1 VEPVP
6 RSITVAMFVGLI
18 LCCQGAYGGGK
29 NAVIESLSRPSYF
42 VPQDD
47 ATNGVSSGQGSQLP
61 SAEKPKC
68 GGSGPEILDN
78 ISDKDELEL
87 VKKEIVIPLFRR
99 IRSAWISLIPIEA
112 RPPSSLPGATTISF
126 TIGADGKLQKMNLV
140 NVWGRAPIARGAWG
154 AITSTRPDPFPS
166 NIHRQ
171 SLTLQLEFT
180 VNIHPCSE

>member
-6 RSITVAMFVGLI
+6 RSITVVMFVGLI

-29 NAVIESLSRPSYF
+29 NAAIESLSRPSYF
-42 VPQDD
+42 VPQDN
-47 ATNGVSSGQGSQLP
+47 ATNRVSSGQGLQLP

-87 VKKEIVIPLFRR
+87 VKKEIVTPLFRR

-140 NVWGRAPIARGAWG
+140 NVWESAPIARGAWG